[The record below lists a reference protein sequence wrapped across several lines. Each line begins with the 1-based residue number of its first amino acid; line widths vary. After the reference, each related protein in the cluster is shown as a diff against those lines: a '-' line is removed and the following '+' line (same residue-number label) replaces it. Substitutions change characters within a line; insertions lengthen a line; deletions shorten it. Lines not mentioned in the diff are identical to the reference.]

1 MGQVQPVSGTELAI
15 TNELVDTA
23 VVVISVGA
31 GPVNTL

>member
-23 VVVISVGA
+23 VVISVGA